1 MGNGRTIPPLA
12 LDRLLAW
19 NRTYET
25 LRPHQ
30 SLVYKTPDQFDHHW
44 LNTYA
49 TGKEVLSDIS

>member
-1 MGNGRTIPPLA
+1 MA